1 ALFPKFRSSS
11 LLFVRMCIVG
21 NKKGNR
27 ALKEIGTFMMTTCFI
42 ANYQSVQVCQ
52 AEYFRQLL
60 KPLVT
65 EQLEAYTEAKSSCR
79 ELSSSQFRTS
89 FFFLLPL
96 PLHGFLMQRDQFPH
110 FSDEMG
116 DGNMNHPYA
125 SASSFDALF
134 PPCAKL
140 PYHGV
145 ELQPSPVCPKNF
157 VIFDQNY
164 DRSQVMYH
172 PELTHKL
179 MNSPTLNGFA
189 STFHNEYVGGS
200 YGNFGQEVSSSHQE
214 DPNEIDALLSTDE
227 DYEDD
232 DDDENEDGGDSEE
245 VSTARNSSR
254 EYGNT
259 SAESCCSSYGYKSS
273 RKQSLSGSASCN
285 NDGKGRKKMKK
296 MMGVLR
302 RIVPGGE
309 QMNTACVLDEAVQ
322 YLKSLKL
329 EAQKL
334 GVGHFSNQS

>member
-1 ALFPKFRSSS
+1 
-11 LLFVRMCIVG
+11 MCIVG

-27 ALKEIGTFMMTTCFI
+27 SLKEIGTFMMTTCFI

-52 AEYFRQLL
+52 NN
-60 KPLVT
+60 
-65 EQLEAYTEAKSSCR
+65 
-79 ELSSSQFRTS
+79 
-89 FFFLLPL
+89 
-96 PLHGFLMQRDQFPH
+96 QFPH
-110 FSDEMG
+110 FSDEVG
-116 DGNMNHPYA
+116 DRNMHNPYA
-125 SASSFDALF
+125 SGSSYDALF

-145 ELQPSPVCPKNF
+145 ELQPSAVCPKNF
-157 VIFDQNY
+157 VIFDQTY

-179 MNSPTLNGFA
+179 MNTPSLNNLA
-189 STFHNEYVGGS
+189 STFQNEYVGGS
-200 YGNFGQEVSSSHQE
+200 YGNYGNYEQEVSSSYQE
-214 DPNEIDALLSTDE
+214 DPNEIDALLSADE
-227 DYEDD
+227 DYEENDD
-232 DDDENEDGGDSEE
+232 NEGEEDGGDSEE
-245 VSTARNSSR
+245 VSTARTSSR
-254 EYGNT
+254 DYGNT
-259 SAESCCSSYGYKSS
+259 TAESCCSSYGYNNNNNNNS
-273 RKQSLSGSASCN
+273 RKQSLSGSASSSN

-322 YLKSLKL
+322 YLKSLKI